1 MHLHFSWHHCPP
13 VTQQN
18 PVKGRV
24 VSVGVA
30 SEVLGDTNLE
40 VAQVGGGQGNVG
52 SPGQEERFKVDQFN
66 SNMSIGRSRQ
76 EKKSN
81 YMKPATPKIK

>member
-1 MHLHFSWHHCPP
+1 M
-13 VTQQN
+13 
-18 PVKGRV
+18 

-52 SPGQEERFKVDQFN
+52 SPGQEERFKVVQSN
-66 SNMSIGRSRQ
+66 SNISIGRSRQ
-76 EKKSN
+76 E
-81 YMKPATPKIK
+81 